1 MRRARSAVIAIA
13 ALVSL
18 PAVPATAQAD
28 PPAPVFADGQ
38 AQPVFDPADVVRE
51 SLWVTA
57 PVDSDADGRHDQV
70 YVEVVRPRAT
80 EAGMKVPVVYQAS
93 PYYSGGNDVANHDV
107 DVELHVPG
115 RHGPKAGRGEVRSSV
130 GPSPAITWRYEQ
142 YFTARG
148 FAVVYA
154 ESLGT
159 GKSTGCPTT
168 GGENETIGA
177 RSVVDWLNGR
187 ARGTDATG
195 ERVSARW
202 STGKVGMMGVSY
214 NGTLPN
220 AVASTGVRGL
230 ETIVPIAA
238 ISNWYDYYR
247 SDGAVVAPGGYQ
259 GEDADVLAEYV
270 LTRENREVCRAV
282 VDELAAEQDRVTGDY
297 SRFWDERNYL
307 NDAHKVRASVLAVHG
322 LNDWNVK
329 MRHVSQWYE
338 ALKKHRVEHRI
349 WLHQFGHSDPYS
361 VNREPWL
368 VLLNRW
374 MSHYL
379 YDVDNGVEREDKS
392 TIQREDRTWT
402 SEAEWPA
409 PGTRG
414 VEVHPSAGGATTGGL
429 ALRKGKGRESL
440 TDDSSKKA
448 EELAAAATSPHRL
461 SYATPALDGSLR
473 ISGTV
478 RADLRLSFSR
488 PAANVTVLLVDRAP
502 DGTAKVVTRGWAD
515 PQNRN
520 SHWRTTAVKPGHAY
534 GIRVNFE
541 PDDYVFAA
549 GHQVGIVVLS
559 SDYDYTLRPQPGA
572 GITVDL
578 GKSGITLPV
587 VGGREALIDAL
598 G

>member
-28 PPAPVFADGQ
+28 PPAPVFTDGQ

-93 PYYSGGNDVANHDV
+93 PYYSGGNDVANHNV

-187 ARGTDATG
+187 ARGTDAAG

-282 VDELAAEQDRVTGDY
+282 VDELVAEQDRVTGDY
-297 SRFWDERNYL
+297 SPFWDERNYL

-361 VNREPWL
+361 VNRDPWL

-379 YDVDNGVEREDKS
+379 YDVDNGVERENKS

-414 VEVHPSAGGATTGGL
+414 VEVHPTAGGVTTGGL

-461 SYATPALDGSLR
+461 SYATPALDGALR

-559 SDYDYTLRPQPGA
+559 SDYDYTLRPLPGA

-587 VGGREALIDAL
+587 VGGRGALIDAL